1 MKGRNEVAV
10 GTAVIL
16 AITVIVIGTIWLQGR
31 GFGREEMELTARFH
45 EVGQLLDGNAV
56 KVRGVP
62 IGRVEAISLDPEGGG
77 VLVTMR
83 VTSDVRLPEDPV
95 VLLAPESMFGDWQAE
110 IFARTQFPD
119 YTYAESPDPAVLP
132 GATLPDISRLTA
144 VADRI
149 AQNMAS
155 LSDRFEIA
163 FTQETAENIR
173 RAINNIQEVSEQLT
187 DLVGKQQQAIDE
199 VSANL
204 QETTDALSRTVET
217 VNRTFTQV
225 ENAISGDKL
234 TNIVANAEKASLQI
248 DSLTRELLQ
257 TSRSL
262 RTVAATADTT
272 LRSVGA
278 VASGLQRG
286 DGTLG
291 LLMQDTALFWRIVE
305 TNAELQALLRD
316 IRANPGRYINVR
328 VF

>member
-10 GTAVIL
+10 GAAVIL
-16 AITVIVIGTIWLQGR
+16 ALALIVLGTIWLQGR
-31 GFGREEMELTARFH
+31 GFGREEMELVARFE
-45 EVGQLLDGNAV
+45 EVGQLMEGNAV

-62 IGRVEAISLDPEGGG
+62 IGRVDAIGLDPEGGG
-77 VLVTMR
+77 VLITMR
-83 VTSDVRLPEDPV
+83 VTSDVLLPEDPV
-95 VLLAPESMFGDWQAE
+95 VVLAPESMFGDWQAE
-110 IFARTQFPD
+110 IFPRTQFPD

-173 RAINNIQEVSEQLT
+173 RAIDNIQEVSEQLT
-187 DLVGKQQQAIDE
+187 DLVSKQQAAIDE

-286 DGTLG
+286 EGTLG

>member
-1 MKGRNEVAV
+1 
-10 GTAVIL
+10 
-16 AITVIVIGTIWLQGR
+16 
-31 GFGREEMELTARFH
+31 
-45 EVGQLLDGNAV
+45 
-56 KVRGVP
+56 
-62 IGRVEAISLDPEGGG
+62 
-77 VLVTMR
+77 
-83 VTSDVRLPEDPV
+83 
-95 VLLAPESMFGDWQAE
+95 MFGDWQAE

-119 YTYAESPDPAVLP
+119 YNYAESPDPAVLP

-173 RAINNIQEVSEQLT
+173 RAIDNIQEVSQQLT
-187 DLVGKQQQAIDE
+187 ELVGKQQQAIDE

>member
-10 GTAVIL
+10 GAAVIL
-16 AITVIVIGTIWLQGR
+16 ALALIVFGTIWLQGR
-31 GFGREEMELTARFH
+31 GFGREEMELVARFA
-45 EVGQLLDGNAV
+45 EVGQLMEGNAV

-62 IGRVEAISLDPEGGG
+62 IGQVDAIGLDPEGGG
-77 VLVTMR
+77 VLITMR
-83 VTSDVRLPEDPV
+83 VTSDVLLPEDPV

-110 IFARTQFPD
+110 IFPRTQFPD
-119 YTYAESPDPAVLP
+119 YSYAESPDPAVLP

-173 RAINNIQEVSEQLT
+173 RAIDNIQEVSEQLT
-187 DLVGKQQQAIDE
+187 DLVSKQQAAIDE

-278 VASGLQRG
+278 VAAGLQRG
-286 DGTLG
+286 EGTLG

>member
-1 MKGRNEVAV
+1 
-10 GTAVIL
+10 
-16 AITVIVIGTIWLQGR
+16 LQGR
-31 GFGREEMELTARFH
+31 GFGREEMELVARFE
-45 EVGQLLDGNAV
+45 EVGQLMEGNAV

-62 IGRVEAISLDPEGGG
+62 IGRVDGIGLDPEGGG
-77 VLVTMR
+77 VLITMR
-83 VTSDVRLPEDPV
+83 VRVTTNELPEDPV
-95 VLLAPESMFGDWQAE
+95 VILAPESMFGDWQAE
-110 IFARTQFPD
+110 IFPRTQFPD
-119 YTYAESPDPAVLP
+119 YSYAESPDPAVLP

-155 LSDRFEIA
+155 LSDRFEVA

-173 RAINNIQEVSEQLT
+173 RAIDNIQEVSEQLT
-187 DLVGKQQQAIDE
+187 NLVSKQQAAIDE

-278 VASGLQRG
+278 VAAGLQRG
-286 DGTLG
+286 EGTLG

>member
-31 GFGREEMELTARFH
+31 GFGREVMELTARFH